1 MMVIMVVEEKE
12 SNAFGLIKIKSKEF
26 TNQNI
31 YGLKKIG
38 YFLYHCIWKW
48 YSHKEMPFIKLYF
61 AKIMFNPL
69 PTKDL

>member
-38 YFLYHCIWKW
+38 YFLYHCIWK
-48 YSHKEMPFIKLYF
+48 
-61 AKIMFNPL
+61 
-69 PTKDL
+69 